1 MKNAFRILVL
11 SLVALVA
18 TGCASRGPAA
28 VTRMQAPG
36 CDARWDMTNAQAI
49 QVDSLRTIEHS
60 FKAGTGCVAES
71 DGSAVS
77 YAVFRLPRFREDY
90 TLRIDSQINGRSL
103 FAPEL
108 VTLDA
113 SGKVLR
119 EVPFDRFAMRG
130 DRLQTTMFFSEDNA
144 DEQFLLMRSARQV
157 VGQGERRVV
166 SGSFVIPLVAGVFP
180 FLYMQGTESEGEYT
194 YAHNGVVRLQARS
207 NAPAL
212 RRNLQA
218 RDAARSE
225 IGFLMR

>member
-1 MKNAFRILVL
+1 MKTTFRIVVL
-11 SLVALVA
+11 SLVALIA

-28 VTRMQAPG
+28 VTRLKAPG
-36 CDARWDMTNAQAI
+36 CDARWNMENAQAI
-49 QVDSLRTIEHS
+49 QVDSLRAVEHS
-60 FKAGTGCVAES
+60 FRTGSGCVAES
-71 DGSAVS
+71 DGSAVA
-77 YAVFRLPRFREDY
+77 YTVFRLPRFREDY
-90 TLRIDSQINGRSL
+90 TLQIDSQIEGRSL

-113 SGKVLR
+113 DGKVLR
-119 EVPFDRFAMRG
+119 EVPFDRFALRG
-130 DRLQTTMFFSEDNA
+130 DRLQTTMFFSADNA
-144 DEQFLLMRSARQV
+144 SEQYLLMRSARQV
-157 VGQGERRVV
+157 VGQGERRLI
-166 SGSFVIPLVAGVFP
+166 SGSFVIPLVAGVLP

-225 IGFLMR
+225 IGFLLR